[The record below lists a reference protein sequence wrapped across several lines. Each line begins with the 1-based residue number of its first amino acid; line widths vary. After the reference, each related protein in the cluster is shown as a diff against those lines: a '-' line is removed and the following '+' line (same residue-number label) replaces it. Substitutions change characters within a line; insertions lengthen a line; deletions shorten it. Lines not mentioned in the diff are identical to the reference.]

1 MEDLVGRGQLFSHK
15 AKENVRQIT
24 NNTLIVIRGHGKETK
39 RNTLTKEASSMKCF
53 LDDLT
58 WQRFSLGHMWT
69 FLGDRFLMGII
80 KPEISQELKK
90 VKFRAFRIVW
100 VTISSR

>member
-1 MEDLVGRGQLFSHK
+1 M
-15 AKENVRQIT
+15 
-24 NNTLIVIRGHGKETK
+24 K
-39 RNTLTKEASSMKCF
+39 RF

-69 FLGDRFLMGII
+69 FLGDRFLMSII
-80 KPEISQELKK
+80 KPEISQALKK

-100 VTISSR
+100 VTISLR

>member
-1 MEDLVGRGQLFSHK
+1 M
-15 AKENVRQIT
+15 
-24 NNTLIVIRGHGKETK
+24 
-39 RNTLTKEASSMKCF
+39 NTLTKGASSRKRF

-69 FLGDRFLMGII
+69 FLGDRFLIGMI
-80 KPEISQELKK
+80 KPEIIPALKK
-90 VKFRAFRIVW
+90 VQIRAFKTVW